1 MNHEKMSESRRGL
14 AHGLRALAVVGG
26 LLLVVGC
33 GKTGIPVE
41 GRITWGDKP
50 VEQGSISFAPADG
63 RGPRLGT
70 PIKEGK
76 YSIARSAGMTAG
88 KKSVEIIAIVKTGRQ
103 IEAGP
108 PSPPGTK
115 VDELQNVSLRE
126 TCEVVAGSGN
136 QCDFRLKSAAK

>member
-1 MNHEKMSESRRGL
+1 MNHEKMSEPRQVLARR
-14 AHGLRALAVVGG
+14 RCVLAVVGG
-26 LLLVVGC
+26 LLLLVGC

-41 GRITWGDKP
+41 GRITWGDRP

-63 RGPRLGT
+63 KGPSFGT

-103 IEAGP
+103 VEAGP
-108 PSPPGTK
+108 PTPPGTK
-115 VDELQNVSLRE
+115 VDELQNVSSRE
-126 TCEVVAGSGN
+126 TCEVAAGSGN
-136 QCDFRLKSAAK
+136 QCDFRLKTTAK